1 MAEFGNIFRKE
12 ILVSAVKTKK
22 IKAQNNL
29 SDFPI
34 KSAFWDNN
42 IVKMPSD
49 ENLILTA
56 GSPMTHLPEY
66 WK

>member
-22 IKAQNNL
+22 IKTQNNL
-29 SDFPI
+29 SDFQI
-34 KSAFWDNN
+34 KSPFWDNN

-49 ENLILTA
+49 ENLILKLQTY
-56 GSPMTHLPEY
+56 T
-66 WK
+66 

>member
-34 KSAFWDNN
+34 KSAF
-42 IVKMPSD
+42 
-49 ENLILTA
+49 
-56 GSPMTHLPEY
+56 
-66 WK
+66 

>member
-22 IKAQNNL
+22 IKAKNNL
-29 SDFPI
+29 SDFQI
-34 KSAFWDNN
+34 KSPFWDNN

-49 ENLILTA
+49 ENLILKLQTY
-56 GSPMTHLPEY
+56 T
-66 WK
+66 